1 MKLHPT
7 SKASSDFRL
16 CREFDCWRGLDFDEK
31 YKCAIEVLPSARI
44 MIELDI
50 VSCSV
55 TLDVAQEI
63 AECLKE
69 ALAISVDDDGYQV
82 EVKKRP
88 NGLFKIRSLA
98 GMRGMQYAAFG
109 EIDVEDAS
117 GDFFEDSSSGTTSI
131 VVATIQDGG
140 HELIFPFMGYSFT
153 KADAAWLSEALFKA
167 CGERKNREGRARDVT
182 VEPSL

>member
-7 SKASSDFRL
+7 SKASSYFRL

-44 MIELDI
+44 MIEMDI

-55 TLDVAQEI
+55 TLEVAQEI
-63 AECLKE
+63 AECVKE

-98 GMRGMQYAAFG
+98 GMRGMQYAAFD

-140 HELIFPFMGYSFT
+140 YELIFPFMGYSFT

-167 CGERKNREGRARDVT
+167 CGELQSRVR
-182 VEPSL
+182 